1 MPSQTPGAHLGAD
14 TNPDTIPLRLKA
26 RTRLSENTTCDGHD
40 HSICAEKKKK
50 PKGKEGTTRAVAANV
65 IRPETAPL
73 AVGLWSKMEKRWAIS
88 LPSSF
93 RVSRHL
99 RL

>member
-1 MPSQTPGAHLGAD
+1 MG
-14 TNPDTIPLRLKA
+14 TITVFALK
-26 RTRLSENTTCDGHD
+26 
-40 HSICAEKKKK
+40 KKKK

-99 RL
+99 PALRITSGAAAWYCTI